1 MGTGYSH
8 DLHGQQWMPVKKH
21 KNRAHMKGCVPKDP
35 LRPQEYA
42 EAAPEPEEPLLYLT
56 ALSKTFSLSF
66 PNQFCNPMQTF
77 SIHSVLREELHRLTI
92 RESPDGQRK
101 VPGALSSYAA
111 LSRQEA
117 D

>member
-1 MGTGYSH
+1 
-8 DLHGQQWMPVKKH
+8 
-21 KNRAHMKGCVPKDP
+21 MKGCVPKDP
-35 LRPQEYA
+35 PRPQEYA
-42 EAAPEPEEPLLYLT
+42 EAAPEPELLLHLT
-56 ALSKTFSLSF
+56 ALSKPFFSLSL

-77 SIHSVLREELHRLTI
+77 SIHSVPREELHRLTI
-92 RESPDGQRK
+92 RKSPDGQRK